1 MILQDV
7 TSRFIP
13 PVVCRRWVNSAALC
27 WGKLLN
33 GKLLI
38 YQHECDVEWGLV
50 SFSLCSVDVKVS
62 EETSKKHFFTQ
73 DIKSEY
79 FRFSFRWSISRLVT
93 AATVELMCKRSQT
106 VCGGCSRIKVRG
118 ISLIW
123 RTDCTDERCMVKA
136 ALAESRCGCWQQS
149 VGLRGRRVSE
159 RGCCYKFS
167 RGSESVAQFVDGRWP
182 DLCAGV
188 LLLGSHQDSP
198 CSA

>member
-1 MILQDV
+1 MLHHVLFHQSCVGAEWTLQHSAEGSYSTGNFWFTNMNV
-7 TSRFIP
+7 MLNEVWFLFLCALWTWRFQKK
-13 PVVCRRWVNSAALC
+13 R
-27 WGKLLN
+27 
-33 GKLLI
+33 
-38 YQHECDVEWGLV
+38 Q
-50 SFSLCSVDVKVS
+50 
-62 EETSKKHFFTQ
+62 KKHFFTK

-106 VCGGCSRIKVRG
+106 VFGGCSCIEVRG

>member
-1 MILQDV
+1 MLHHVLFHQSCVGAEWTLQHSAEGSYSTGNFWFTNMNV
-7 TSRFIP
+7 MLNEVWFLFLCALWTWRF
-13 PVVCRRWVNSAALC
+13 
-27 WGKLLN
+27 
-33 GKLLI
+33 
-38 YQHECDVEWGLV
+38 Q
-50 SFSLCSVDVKVS
+50 
-62 EETSKKHFFTQ
+62 KKRQKNHFFTK

-93 AATVELMCKRSQT
+93 AATVELTCKRSQT
-106 VCGGCSRIKVRG
+106 VCAGCSRIKVRG
-118 ISLIW
+118 ISLTR
-123 RTDCTDERCMVKA
+123 RTDCTDERCIVKA

-149 VGLRGRRVSE
+149 VELRGRRVSE

>member
-1 MILQDV
+1 MLHHVLFHQSCVGAEWTLQHSAEGSYSTGNFWFTNMNV
-7 TSRFIP
+7 MLNEVWFLFLCALWTWRF
-13 PVVCRRWVNSAALC
+13 
-27 WGKLLN
+27 
-33 GKLLI
+33 
-38 YQHECDVEWGLV
+38 Q
-50 SFSLCSVDVKVS
+50 
-62 EETSKKHFFTQ
+62 KKRQKNHFFTQ

>member
-1 MILQDV
+1 MLHHVLFHQSCVGAEWTLQHSAEGSYSTGNFWFTNMNV
-7 TSRFIP
+7 MLNEVWFLFLCALWTWRF
-13 PVVCRRWVNSAALC
+13 
-27 WGKLLN
+27 
-33 GKLLI
+33 
-38 YQHECDVEWGLV
+38 Q
-50 SFSLCSVDVKVS
+50 
-62 EETSKKHFFTQ
+62 KKRQKNHFFTK

-149 VGLRGRRVSE
+149 VGLGGRRVSE

>member
-1 MILQDV
+1 M
-7 TSRFIP
+7 
-13 PVVCRRWVNSAALC
+13 SALS
-27 WGKLLN
+27 
-33 GKLLI
+33 
-38 YQHECDVEWGLV
+38 E
-50 SFSLCSVDVKVS
+50 LCSTLLREVTQRETFDLPTWMWCWMRFGFFFFVLCGCEGFRRNVKKNIYLLK
-62 EETSKKHFFTQ
+62 TLNQ
-73 DIKSEY
+73 NIC
-79 FRFSFRWSISRLVT
+79 RFSFRWSISRLVT
-93 AATVELMCKRSQT
+93 AATVELTCKRSQT

>member
-1 MILQDV
+1 MLHHVLFHQSCVGAEWTLQHSAEGSYSTGNFWFTNMNV
-7 TSRFIP
+7 MLNEVWFLFLCALWMWRF
-13 PVVCRRWVNSAALC
+13 
-27 WGKLLN
+27 
-33 GKLLI
+33 
-38 YQHECDVEWGLV
+38 Q
-50 SFSLCSVDVKVS
+50 
-62 EETSKKHFFTQ
+62 KKRQKNHFFTQ

>member
-1 MILQDV
+1 MSALSELCSTLLREV
-7 TSRFIP
+7 TQRETFDLPTWMWCWMRFGFFFF
-13 PVVCRRWVNSAALC
+13 VLCGCEGFRRNVKKNIY
-27 WGKLLN
+27 LLKTLN
-33 GKLLI
+33 QNI
-38 YQHECDVEWGLV
+38 SDLV
-50 SFSLCSVDVKVS
+50 SVD
-62 EETSKKHFFTQ
+62 
-73 DIKSEY
+73 
-79 FRFSFRWSISRLVT
+79 RLVDSLLQRQLSWRVN
-93 AATVELMCKRSQT
+93 ALRQFVEDVRC
-106 VCGGCSRIKVRG
+106 IKVRG

-136 ALAESRCGCWQQS
+136 ALSESRCGCWQQS
-149 VGLRGRRVSE
+149 VGLGGRRISE

>member
-1 MILQDV
+1 MLHHVLFHQSCVGAEWTLQHSAEGSYSTGNFWFTNMNV
-7 TSRFIP
+7 MLNEVWFLFLCALWMWRFQKKRQKNI
-13 PVVCRRWVNSAALC
+13 S
-27 WGKLLN
+27 LLKTLN
-33 GKLLI
+33 QNI
-38 YQHECDVEWGLV
+38 C
-50 SFSLCSVDVKVS
+50 
-62 EETSKKHFFTQ
+62 
-73 DIKSEY
+73 
-79 FRFSFRWSISRLVT
+79 RFSFRWSISRLVT

-136 ALAESRCGCWQQS
+136 ALAESICGCWQQS
-149 VGLRGRRVSE
+149 VGLGGRRVSE

>member
-1 MILQDV
+1 MLHHVLFHQSCVGAEWTLQHSAEGSYSTGNFWFTNMNV
-7 TSRFIP
+7 MLNEVWFLFLCALWMWRF
-13 PVVCRRWVNSAALC
+13 
-27 WGKLLN
+27 
-33 GKLLI
+33 
-38 YQHECDVEWGLV
+38 Q
-50 SFSLCSVDVKVS
+50 
-62 EETSKKHFFTQ
+62 KKRQKNHFFTQ

-118 ISLIW
+118 ISLTR
-123 RTDCTDERCMVKA
+123 RTDCTDERCIVKA

>member
-1 MILQDV
+1 MLHHVLFHQSCVGAEWTLQHSAEGSYSTGNFWFTNMNV
-7 TSRFIP
+7 MLNEVWFLFLCALWMWRFQKK
-13 PVVCRRWVNSAALC
+13 C
-27 WGKLLN
+27 
-33 GKLLI
+33 
-38 YQHECDVEWGLV
+38 Q
-50 SFSLCSVDVKVS
+50 
-62 EETSKKHFFTQ
+62 KKHLFTK

-93 AATVELMCKRSQT
+93 AATVELTCKRSQT

-123 RTDCTDERCMVKA
+123 RTDCTDERCIVKA